1 MYEESWGLKRICP
14 MCSKQYYDLGRTEL
28 ECPECGKEIEVTT
41 MSRPRRGRKPGSTNA
56 APLVNPIPPKPKEK
70 EDELDI
76 ENLDLDNNED
86 QVEDDTVLLEDET
99 DIYEC
104 VLFPKIF
111 ADFGDIINWETL
123 FIIYGTVEQ
132 SFGVCSINIKKIAS
146 LKEWVGRSNARGFS

>member
-1 MYEESWGLKRICP
+1 MYKEAWGLKRICP

-56 APLVNPIPPKPKEK
+56 APLVNPVPQKAKEK

-86 QVEDDTVLLEDET
+86 QVEDDTVLLEDES
-99 DIYEC
+99 DIDPAIDVGIKPPEE
-104 VLFPKIF
+104 
-111 ADFGDIINWETL
+111 GE
-123 FIIYGTVEQ
+123 EQ
-132 SFGVCSINIKKIAS
+132 F
-146 LKEWVGRSNARGFS
+146 